1 MALGRAKKEE
11 EGEGQS
17 KILDVTASMQG
28 SLVFQEPVSLR
39 ISGQFRG
46 TLETR
51 GELTIGDRSTVQA
64 DITGDAITVAGRV
77 TGKLV
82 AKKILKVIS
91 PGVVRGEIWT
101 PALEVEAG
109 ARIDGTLHMVDQAAA
124 GTLSTQEV
132 AEYLEVESRVVEQ
145 WAREGKVPGQQEGG
159 QWRFD
164 RMKIDEWVAT
174 QKSS

>member
-1 MALGRAKKEE
+1 MALGRGRKEE
-11 EGEGQS
+11 EGQG

-28 SLVFQEPVSLR
+28 SLIFQEPVALR

-51 GELTIGDRSTVQA
+51 GELTIGERAIVQA
-64 DITGDAITVAGRV
+64 DITGEAITVAGRV

-82 AKKILKVIS
+82 AKKSLKVVA
-91 PGVVRGEIWT
+91 PAVVRGEVWT
-101 PALEVEAG
+101 PVLEVESG
-109 ARIDGTLHMVDQAAA
+109 ARIDGTIHMADSSASS
-124 GTLSTQEV
+124 TLSAQEL

-145 WAREGKVPGQQEGG
+145 WAREGKVPGRQEGG

-164 RMKIDEWVAT
+164 RTKIDEWVAT